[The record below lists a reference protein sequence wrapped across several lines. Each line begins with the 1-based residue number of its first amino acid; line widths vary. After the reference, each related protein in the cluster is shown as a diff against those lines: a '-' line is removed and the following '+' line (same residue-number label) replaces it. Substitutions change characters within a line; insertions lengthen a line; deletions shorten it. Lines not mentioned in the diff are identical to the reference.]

1 MDVLCYEFETIED
14 REMAL
19 NNIVKWHGSSIA
31 ERVDSCELSVQAPS
45 HIAEEMT
52 QIIEKHFGRLKSGN

>member
-19 NNIVKWHGSSIA
+19 NNIVKWHGSSVA
-31 ERVDSCELSVQAPS
+31 ERVEPFELSIQVPRS
-45 HIAEEMT
+45 NTEEMT
-52 QIIEKHFGRLKSGN
+52 QIIEKHFGRLKSNN